1 MLLLVAESTGFCYY
15 YLKGIHKMKKTLAI
29 LLTALLFT
37 GIFAAPASAAI
48 SGVVIA
54 DAVTMNRGFNKN
66 GTDYFVNLAKNN
78 AGLEFTAKANT
89 FSIDQYSGK
98 IKFNTGLGSFALIPE
113 EVTVHRGGET
123 QVVKVTAR
131 YEWYEYF
138 VIVFAAGL
146 FWISAVNN

>member
-1 MLLLVAESTGFCYY
+1 
-15 YLKGIHKMKKTLAI
+15 MKKTLAI
-29 LLTALLFT
+29 LLSALLFL
-37 GIFAAPASAAI
+37 GLFAAPAAAAI
-48 SGVVIA
+48 DGVVIA

-66 GTDYFVNLAKNN
+66 GADYFVNLAKNN
-78 AGLEFTAKANT
+78 TGLEFTANAST
-89 FSIDQYSGK
+89 FSINQQTGK
-98 IKFNTGLGSFALIPE
+98 IKFNTGLASFSLFPE
-113 EVTVHRGGET
+113 EVTVHRGSET